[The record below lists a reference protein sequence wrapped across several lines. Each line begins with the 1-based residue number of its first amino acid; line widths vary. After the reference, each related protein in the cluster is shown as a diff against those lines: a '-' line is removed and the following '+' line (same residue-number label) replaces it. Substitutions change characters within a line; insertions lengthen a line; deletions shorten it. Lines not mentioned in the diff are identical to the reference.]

1 MRRKDSIASTK
12 GGKVFT
18 VNEIAEKLKVH
29 PQTVYRW
36 IYQGKL
42 KSLKIHSSVRITE
55 EQYEEFIKEASNE
68 SP

>member
-1 MRRKDSIASTK
+1 M
-12 GGKVFT
+12 FT

-42 KSLKIHSSVRITE
+42 KSLKIHGSVRITE